1 MGQEYALLGLV
12 SLEPGSWAD
21 WFSGSMS
28 ALAVAVALAAYPI
41 ANRQKRKADRQRD
54 VEIGRGIGWKVL
66 TLVNQNAD
74 IVRHI
79 KGSLAIREPMYP
91 PNMKFPLV
99 RPLGVPDRKPQE
111 LNQSETDL
119 LLKSQS
125 AKLLMELELCF
136 GRYSSIIF
144 AMNEYKARHEAL
156 YELMPQPVANQ
167 GMTFTHRLTP
177 EEAARVKPYTL
188 MLESLLDS
196 MISLLTENTEKLQG
210 CLNQYNLDMA
220 RYFGKPLMSF
230 EVDPAV
236 TQGG

>member
-1 MGQEYALLGLV
+1 MSNTYSLLGFI

-28 ALAVAVALAAYPI
+28 ALAVVVALNAYPI
-41 ANRQKRKADRQRD
+41 ANRQKRKDDRRRD
-54 VEIGRGIGWKVL
+54 AEIGRGIGWKAL
-66 TLVNQNAD
+66 TLLNQNAD
-74 IVRHI
+74 IDRHI
-79 KGSLAIREPMYP
+79 KSSLAIREPMYP
-91 PNMKFPLV
+91 PNMKFPRV

-111 LNQSETDL
+111 LNQSETDF

-125 AKLLMELELCF
+125 AELLMELELCF

-144 AMNEYKARHEAL
+144 AMSEYKTRHEAL
-156 YELMPQPVANQ
+156 YELMPQPIAIE
-167 GMTFTHRLTP
+167 GMTFTHKLTQ
-177 EEAARVKPYTL
+177 EEAARAKPYTL

-196 MISLLTENTEKLQG
+196 MIALVNENTIKMQH
-210 CLNQYNLDMA
+210 CLKQYDLDMT

-236 TQGG
+236 AHGT

>member
-1 MGQEYALLGLV
+1 MAQEYTLLGLV
-12 SLEPGSWAD
+12 GLEPGSWAD

-28 ALAVAVALAAYPI
+28 ALAVAVALSAYPI
-41 ANRQKRKADRQRD
+41 ANRQKQKADRQRD
-54 VEIGRGIGWKVL
+54 AEIGRGIGWKVL
-66 TLVNQNAD
+66 TLLNQNAD
-74 IVRHI
+74 IDRHI

-125 AKLLMELELCF
+125 AELLIELELCF

-167 GMTFTHRLTP
+167 GMTFTHRIRP
-177 EEAARVKPYTL
+177 EEAARIKPYTL
-188 MLESLLDS
+188 MLEALLDS
-196 MISLLTENTEKLQG
+196 MIALLAENMAKLQS
-210 CLNQYNLDMA
+210 CLKQYNLDMA
-220 RYFGKPLMSF
+220 RHFGKPLMSF
-230 EVDPAV
+230 EIDTEVA
-236 TQGG
+236 QGA

>member
-1 MGQEYALLGLV
+1 MGQEYTLLELV

-54 VEIGRGIGWKVL
+54 AEIGRGIGWKVL
-66 TLVNQNAD
+66 TLLNQNAD
-74 IVRHI
+74 IDRHI

-125 AKLLMELELCF
+125 AELLMELELCF

-156 YELMPQPVANQ
+156 YELMPQPIANQ

-188 MLESLLDS
+188 MLEALLDS
-196 MISLLTENTEKLQG
+196 MIALLDENTVKLQG
-210 CLNQYNLDMA
+210 ALKQYNVDMA
-220 RYFGKPLMSF
+220 RYFGKALMSF

-236 TQGG
+236 AQGG